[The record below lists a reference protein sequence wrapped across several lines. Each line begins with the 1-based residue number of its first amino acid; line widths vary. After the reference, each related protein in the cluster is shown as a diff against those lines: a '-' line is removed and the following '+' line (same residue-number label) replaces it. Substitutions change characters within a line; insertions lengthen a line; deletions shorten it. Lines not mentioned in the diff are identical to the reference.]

1 MPVAKDPIRRQLV
14 QARRAQIIDA
24 AARVFAEKGFHR
36 ATTREIASAA
46 GVSEGTIYNYFD
58 SKADLLIG
66 IMACLAEL
74 EQLDVE
80 LTQALQGDVK
90 DFMIAISRHRLA
102 CVQRDQELLQAVLPE
117 VLVDPELRQRFYR
130 QYVLRIATLM
140 EQYVQARIELGH
152 MRPVDAPLAVRVV
165 QGAFIGL
172 LILWILGDEPLQSRW
187 DDVPEVLA
195 ALVFDGLGAA
205 RVDER

>member
-1 MPVAKDPIRRQLV
+1 MPAPEDPIRRQLV
-14 QARRAQIIDA
+14 EARRAQIIDA

-66 IMACLAEL
+66 IMARLAEL

-102 CVQRDQELLQAVLPE
+102 RVQRGQELLQAVLPE

-140 EQYVQARIELGH
+140 EHYVQARIELGH
-152 MRPVDAPLAVRVV
+152 VRPVDVPLTVRVV

-172 LILWILGDEPLQSRW
+172 LILRMLGDEPLQSRW

-195 ALVFDGLGAA
+195 ALVFDGLGPAMA
-205 RVDER
+205 GER